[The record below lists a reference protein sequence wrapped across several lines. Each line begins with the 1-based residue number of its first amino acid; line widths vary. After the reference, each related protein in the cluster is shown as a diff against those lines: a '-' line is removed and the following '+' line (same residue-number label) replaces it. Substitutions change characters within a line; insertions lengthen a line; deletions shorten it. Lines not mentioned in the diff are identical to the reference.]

1 MCSSDLQSVDYFL
14 SLVEPP
20 LQWTGEQRK
29 RESDSYLA
37 NTLLPNSERVEKL
50 VRDIT
55 VRDEREVE
63 ESERRLQAGY
73 LGLQKQMVFVSLS
86 ALLGGVAAA
95 FLSARRITRLQREA
109 EFRYEQVEQSRKQL
123 ENLSS
128 QLVAAQEEERRKLSR
143 ELHDQLGQTMSALV
157 TELGRLEHDSGA
169 IPAEV
174 RERAGAARKIAEE
187 NVRSIRD
194 TALLLRPSMLD
205 DLGLVPA
212 LRWQAREIRRNSSL
226 KVRVL
231 ADEAGDDLPDAY
243 KTCIYRVAQEA
254 LRNCVQHAKATEARV
269 VLQYTAEGLS
279 VSVQDDGVGFDPN
292 GDTGVGIL
300 GMEERVSRL
309 GGTLKIESSRGRG
322 TILSMLFPDLRR

>member
-1 MCSSDLQSVDYFL
+1 ML
-14 SLVEPP
+14 
-20 LQWTGEQRK
+20 
-29 RESDSYLA
+29 
-37 NTLLPNSERVEKL
+37 
-50 VRDIT
+50 
-55 VRDEREVE
+55 
-63 ESERRLQAGY
+63 
-73 LGLQKQMVFVSLS
+73 
-86 ALLGGVAAA
+86 
-95 FLSARRITRLQREA
+95 
-109 EFRYEQVEQSRKQL
+109 FRS
-123 ENLSS
+123 
-128 QLVAAQEEERRKLSR
+128 
-143 ELHDQLGQTMSALV
+143 
-157 TELGRLEHDSGA
+157 
-169 IPAEV
+169 AEV

-279 VSVQDDGVGFDPN
+279 VSVQDDGVGFDPS
-292 GDTGVGIL
+292 GDAGVGIL

-309 GGTLKIESSRGRG
+309 GRSEEHTSELQSH
-322 TILSMLFPDLRR
+322 